1 MVFKNDSFIINPSI
15 KIDHVHLRVS
25 NLKKSINFYQSMLG
39 FKVLEQRSNQKI
51 ALLSSATRDK
61 DEFSPLLV
69 LTEVKDKY
77 NLSSFRGIKKES
89 GLFHFAILLPE
100 YKHLSAFLRHIQNNL
115 EPQYYE
121 GMADHNV
128 SESIYIHDL
137 DFNGIEI
144 YRDRSSLEWKWIG
157 NKVQMITKPLNVTY
171 LLSQNEK
178 EIWNGLPADSTIG
191 HIHLYVSNLVRSRR
205 FYHNILGLHH
215 TASYPGAYF
224 FAANGYHHHIAT
236 NTWIGTNI
244 LPANN
249 NQYNPGLDH
258 YAIIVPDKEEINR
271 LKKHFIESKIS
282 IDETSDD
289 SDTQYPYSLY
299 IHDPDGIKIQFLY
312 K

>member
-25 NLKKSINFYQSMLG
+25 NLKKSVNFYQSMLG

-51 ALLSSATRDK
+51 ALLSSATSDK
-61 DEFSPLLV
+61 DKFSPTLV
-69 LTEVKDKY
+69 LTEVKDKH
-77 NLSSFRGIKKES
+77 NLSSFRVIKKES

-144 YRDRSSLEWKWIG
+144 YRDRSSSEWKWIG
-157 NKVQMITKPLNVTY
+157 NKVQMIIKPLNVTY
-171 LLSQNEK
+171 LLSQNEE
-178 EIWNGLPADSTIG
+178 EIWNGLPSDSTIG
-191 HIHLYVSNLVRSRR
+191 HVHLHVSNLVRSRR
-205 FYHNILGLHH
+205 FYHDILGLHH

-224 FAANGYHHHIAT
+224 FAANGYHHHIAI

-249 NQYNPGLDH
+249 NQYKPGLDH

-271 LKKHFIESKIS
+271 LKKRFIESKIS
-282 IDETSDD
+282 IDETSDY
-289 SDTQYPYSLY
+289 SDIQYPYSLY
-299 IHDPDGIKIQFLY
+299 IYDPDGIKIQFLY